1 MQQRVLKSFSPGNM
15 LAAALEAQEFAREM
29 PGRVNR
35 IVDMLSKNQLKIHV
49 DAFDEGTLIE
59 GFQKVANRITTGLV
73 LAALI
78 IGAAMLM
85 RVPTHFQLFGYPGLA
100 MLCFL
105 AATGGGF
112 WLILTILMSDRAA
125 RRKPK

>member
-1 MQQRVLKSFSPGNM
+1 MV
-15 LAAALEAQEFAREM
+15 A
-29 PGRVNR
+29 
-35 IVDMLSKNQLKIHV
+35 KNQVKVKV

-78 IGAAMLM
+78 LGASMLM
-85 RVPTHFQLFGYPGLA
+85 RVPSHFEIMGYPGLA

-105 AATGGGF
+105 GATGGGF
-112 WLILTILMSDRAA
+112 WLILTIVMSDRAV
-125 RRKPK
+125 RRKANTK